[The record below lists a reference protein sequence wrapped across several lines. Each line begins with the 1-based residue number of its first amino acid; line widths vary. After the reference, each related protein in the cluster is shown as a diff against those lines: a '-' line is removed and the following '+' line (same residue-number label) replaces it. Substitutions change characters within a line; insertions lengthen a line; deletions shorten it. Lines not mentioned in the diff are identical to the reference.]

1 MEAKLEILEDL
12 NRKYTFAVKW
22 EEINKEVAERLKK
35 QQRKAKVSGFRP
47 GKAPLK
53 MIESMYGPAIQEEV
67 INEKVPSLFF
77 LKASEDKLRVAGYP
91 SFEADSEQTDKDHL
105 MVNALFEVFPEVT
118 IGDLSAKEIDKIS
131 CEVTDAEVEET
142 INILR
147 KQRTRFDHVERA
159 AKDQDRV
166 IVDFKGTVDGVEFEG
181 GSGTNFPFVLGE
193 GRMLPE
199 FEKGVLG
206 LKEGEDKDVEV
217 TFPEEYHAKDL
228 SGKKAMFNIKVISIA
243 EAILPEINE
252 EFARSLG
259 IADGDVEKMHAEVRK
274 NVTRE
279 VKRRTTELTK
289 ENAMNALLEVSE
301 LPIPNALVQEE
312 TVRLMNEM
320 RQNFANQGIDTKS
333 MPDFPA
339 DMFKPQAEKRVRLGL
354 LVSHL
359 IEENKI
365 EAKDD
370 QIKTLIE
377 EFADSYEDPKEV
389 IDWYFSD
396 EKNLQGPKSLV
407 LEANVVDFILGKAK
421 TNEKKMSFDEIMNS
435 KPQNA

>member
-1 MEAKLEILEDL
+1 METKLESLEGL
-12 NRKYTFAVKW
+12 NRKYTFTVKW
-22 EEINKEVAERLKK
+22 EEINQEVGERLKK
-35 QQRKAKVSGFRP
+35 QQRKAKISGFRP

-53 MIESMYGPAIQEEV
+53 MIESMYGASIQEEV
-67 INEKVPSLFF
+67 INDKIPALFF
-77 LKASEDKLRVAGYP
+77 QKANEDKLLVAGYP

-105 MVNALFEVFPEVT
+105 TIHALFEVFPEIT
-118 IGDLSAKEIDKIS
+118 IGDLSAKEIEKIS

-147 KQRTRFDHVERA
+147 KQRTRFEHVERA
-159 AKDQDRV
+159 AQDQDRV
-166 IVDFKGTVDGVEFEG
+166 IVDFKGTVDGEEFEG
-181 GSGTNFPFVLGE
+181 GSSTNFPFVLGE

-206 LKEGEDKDVEV
+206 LKEGEDKNVEV

-228 SGKKAMFNIKVISIA
+228 SGKKAIFNIKVVSIA
-243 EAILPEINE
+243 EAILPEIDE

-259 IADGDVEKMHAEVRK
+259 IADGNVEKMHAEVRK

-279 VKRRTTELTK
+279 VKRRTVEMTK
-289 ENAMNALLEVSE
+289 ENAMNALIDACE
-301 LPIPNALVQEE
+301 LPIPSALVQEE
-312 TVRLMNEM
+312 SVRLMNEM
-320 RQNFANQGIDTKS
+320 RQNFVSQGIDTKS
-333 MPDFPA
+333 MPDLPA
-339 DMFKPQAEKRVRLGL
+339 DMFKPQAERRVSLGL
-354 LVSHL
+354 LVSHI

-370 QIKTLIE
+370 QIKAMIE

-407 LEANVVDFILGKAK
+407 LEANVVDFILSKAK
-421 TNEKKMSFDEIMNS
+421 AVEKKMSFDDIMNS
-435 KPQNA
+435 KPQNV